1 MRLSVCEWIFV
12 PVAHAPGDSS
22 ARKVLEMEWIQ
33 RLGALNPPK
42 VHRLLRHF
50 HAKRTFPSIRLFGC
64 RQSLCRLRDKTPGC
78 SQRRHEN
85 KAAQEAWKLGLPKI
99 VAALAGHCFPGCGPS
114 SVAAWRLSRAAWV
127 YVVQRAV
134 NHEAGWR
141 RARALR
147 MLRRIA
153 RVRKALPSPIAVI
166 SCDVPRVGSQRA
178 QSLVTNA
185 VRDLVA
191 SWRNAGH
198 WLPIL
203 RHAKVPFK
211 WASTPLLGDVL
222 RCHDF
227 FEHFSLQ
234 GPPCICDEFLFQD
247 PTWPTVTFGGKAH
260 IAASQAEVPWPC
272 HLEKFRTLPANLRLP
287 PKRQQICMAV
297 RNMMRRLRDRCKL
310 VDEACWVES
319 CVATLAGALEDLA
332 VRHSHCFPV
341 SWMDVALARDFL
353 APFFSQIFDHNLSR
367 LGVLC
372 PFLVHA
378 HACAAL
384 DLGGA
389 SVLAPWPWRKQI
401 SRPSLDCVLRLV
413 LMACWLLRLSLTH
426 LVHPYITLLTS
437 VSCSL
442 GRLGIPAPR
451 KWLSSNDGIG
461 IGKDLSHVTS
471 VEDPGTQ

>member
-1 MRLSVCEWIFV
+1 
-12 PVAHAPGDSS
+12 
-22 ARKVLEMEWIQ
+22 
-33 RLGALNPPK
+33 
-42 VHRLLRHF
+42 
-50 HAKRTFPSIRLFGC
+50 
-64 RQSLCRLRDKTPGC
+64 
-78 SQRRHEN
+78 
-85 KAAQEAWKLGLPKI
+85 
-99 VAALAGHCFPGCGPS
+99 
-114 SVAAWRLSRAAWV
+114 
-127 YVVQRAV
+127 
-134 NHEAGWR
+134 
-141 RARALR
+141 

-153 RVRKALPSPIAVI
+153 RVRKDLPSPIAVI
-166 SCDVPRVGSQRA
+166 SCDVPWVGSQRA

-191 SWRNAGH
+191 SWRHAGH
-198 WLPIL
+198 WPPIL
-203 RHAKVPFK
+203 RHAKVRFK

-227 FEHFSLQ
+227 FEYFSLQ
-234 GPPCICDEFLFQD
+234 GPPCICDELLFQD
-247 PTWPTVTFGGKAH
+247 PTGPTVTFDGKAH

-272 HLEKFRTLPANLRLP
+272 HLEKFRTLPANMRLP

-389 SVLAPWPWRKQI
+389 SVLAP
-401 SRPSLDCVLRLV
+401 
-413 LMACWLLRLSLTH
+413 
-426 LVHPYITLLTS
+426 
-437 VSCSL
+437 
-442 GRLGIPAPR
+442 
-451 KWLSSNDGIG
+451 
-461 IGKDLSHVTS
+461 
-471 VEDPGTQ
+471 